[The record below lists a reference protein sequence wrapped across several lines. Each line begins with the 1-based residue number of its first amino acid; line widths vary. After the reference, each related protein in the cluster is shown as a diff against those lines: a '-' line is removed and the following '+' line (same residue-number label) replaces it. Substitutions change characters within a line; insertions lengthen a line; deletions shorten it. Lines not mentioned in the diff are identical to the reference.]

1 MKMKLKLYKIFPT
14 LKKPITEYS
23 MEEKIPQSLI
33 NKSESLSK
41 TIENFENLKL
51 YTFRNYKR
59 KKNDNSFNKTLTLKD
74 GDYISSLY
82 TSYNQ
87 NYAEEELGNKY
98 RLNSELNE
106 FQKTTIQNFFRNS
119 HKDNSIL
126 ARSVDNKEMYKNP
139 FKSQYAL
146 NFNNTIYKTLNNIRM
161 ESQFNSYSKRIQEYH
176 LKEKMIKLMPRITIS
191 KITSENHK
199 LKSDMKKKINS
210 QRTNSIQR
218 TKTQDE
224 DLPTL
229 NSSKFLPRD
238 DLINNLSVHQNKIE
252 TLYHPTSR
260 GQFSLCKT
268 EDNLIYI
275 FGGIQSKFLN
285 DIWVC
290 SIGTKNITE
299 QEIKKSKYKINS
311 ENEYIKWRKIIL
323 SEDELPISRYG
334 HSMTYYMN
342 NLYIFGG
349 ILPKNTFRDQ
359 EENICIFDMKREN
372 FYYPK
377 CVNYKNVKF
386 RRNHIGIGIGST
398 MFIHGGIDDDGNYLN
413 DMWIFD
419 CLKYKWTPLIY
430 RNLMKIPK
438 IAYHSSTL
446 VIKNRSLLYHKDLNI
461 YKFPESSIS
470 KGKIGKV
477 KIEGIYIFGGIDK
490 ERNYYKKFWL
500 IRIGVKPVDIVEIPT
515 HGIEP
520 LPRINCG
527 MCFFNILNL
536 ICIYGGKNDENLLN
550 DIWFF
555 DLENF
560 NWIQAS
566 YDELNI
572 FPIAEHVIVNDGN
585 KILVLGGFN
594 NDGYVK
600 FDVNTIEFDF
610 WNLTENEKHL
620 N

>member
-1 MKMKLKLYKIFPT
+1 MKLKLYKIFPT

-191 KITSENHK
+191 KITSENNNK
-199 LKSDMKKKINS
+199 IKSGIKKKFNS
-210 QRTNSIQR
+210 HIQR
-218 TKTQDE
+218 TKSKAE

-238 DLINNLSVHQNKIE
+238 DLINNLSVYQNKIE

-527 MCFFNILNL
+527 MCFFSMLNL

-585 KILVLGGFN
+585 KILVLGGFS

-600 FDVNTIEFDF
+600 FDVNTIEFDVL
-610 WNLTENEKHL
+610 NLVENENSLKQLL